1 MPSFGGYVAK
11 TFTYLVPVLAAMVL
25 LFIAP
30 GLLWKALGG
39 VLTVGLLA
47 LDARLLSQS
56 RRLAL
61 ADQAVR
67 RAMEG
72 RPPRRVIVV
81 PDKIVNLV
89 V

>member
-1 MPSFGGYVAK
+1 MPII
-11 TFTYLVPVLAAMVL
+11 AAMVL

-30 GLLWKALGG
+30 GVLWKVLGG

-61 ADQAVR
+61 ADQAE
-67 RAMEG
+67 AAEG
-72 RPPRRVIVV
+72 
-81 PDKIVNLV
+81 
-89 V
+89 